1 MAETM
6 FNDGSTE
13 TIQGRYGT
21 ISFFSTDPVIG
32 LALRR
37 YGEWAENE
45 LKFFANFIPEG
56 GTVLDIGGFIG
67 THALAFARMVGP
79 TGTVHSFEPQPLSF
93 ELLSSNVAANALN
106 QVVLHKAAVGD
117 EIGELAIEPLA
128 VGSETNFGG
137 LTVGGDGTDRVA
149 VKTIDTL
156 GLQAC
161 DFIKCDV
168 EGMEHLVLRGGG
180 STIKA
185 FKPVIYSEANSLD
198 SAVKTAETLRQLGY
212 SIYGHVVDAFN
223 PDNLFAVT
231 DNIFGYAREFGLIAV
246 ATGEES
252 RLESLSSPYWELY
265 PIDNVDDLAYA
276 MMQKHQYFDEVLRSG
291 RAAAVGGR
299 VISGPDYK
307 AIENELA
314 EIRRQAQDM
323 HEQLLGERQEL
334 VHSRAKANALEE
346 NSRVLADDLLAV
358 QRGFENELARSR
370 AKADL
375 LEEKNRGLAE
385 DLLAVRRNEA
395 ELQQQLQASDTK
407 AAQLNNQLQRIF
419 KSKIFRLFKRFIEK
433 EMRFRER
440 RRRRREKKKLR
451 LNDIRSPDMNSK
463 GMPIAPP
470 ARPGDHL
477 SVKATGRGLASGE
490 TRGTGP
496 VMLYV
501 THVSPSAPRAGN
513 EYRIARVLKFIKGM
527 GIEPIVLLVPLP
539 GEEPDAHLLDK
550 LCVEFENVVLV
561 DRAGSLKCQLQLSDA
576 SDVLR
581 KLDGRAITDYS
592 DKLGER
598 NSTSRLLPIVRTFSP
613 DLLIDVITELERGLS
628 PFCVMVNYGFMTRSF
643 PLLSSR
649 TFKVVDTHDVFS
661 TKARKVTRFGIED
674 ALTLTASEEATLLR
688 SADLLL
694 AIQPDEAR
702 ELEDLGSGVDII
714 TVGVDMPV
722 PPVEPSPVL
731 APRILM
737 VASSNDMNCKGLRDF
752 IRFAWPLIRE
762 SVPEAELDVVGSV
775 GRELTGHE
783 PGVRA
788 LGFVDDL
795 AAAYLESRVVINP
808 AVAGTGLKIKTLE
821 ALGNLR
827 PIVLW
832 PSGLDGL
839 HPDLA
844 QYCVCVNDWYQYA
857 QAVITLLQDPASVQ
871 GLSAAREE
879 ITHLLSEEFTYS
891 ELKQV
896 LEERLATKG
905 SE

>member
-6 FNDGSTE
+6 FNDDSTE
-13 TIQGRYGT
+13 TIQGRHGT

-32 LALRR
+32 NALRR

-45 LKFFANFIPEG
+45 LQFFAKFVPEG

-79 TGTVHSFEPQPLSF
+79 SGTVHSFEPQPLSF
-93 ELLSSNVAANALN
+93 DLLSSNVMANSLS
-106 QVVLHKAAVGD
+106 QVVLHRAAVGD
-117 EIGELAIEPLA
+117 EVGELAIEPMA

-137 LTVGGDGTDRVA
+137 LTVGGKEAGADQVA

-156 GLQAC
+156 GLQGC

-168 EGMEHLVLRGGG
+168 EGMENLVLLGGA

-185 FKPVIYSEANSLD
+185 FRPVIYSEANSLD
-198 SAVKTAETLRQLGY
+198 SAVKTAETLRRLGY
-212 SIYGHVVDAFN
+212 SVYGHVVDAFN
-223 PDNLFAVT
+223 PNNLFSVT

-246 ATGEES
+246 AQGQEC

-265 PIDNVDDLAYA
+265 PIDTVDDLAYA

-291 RAAAVGGR
+291 RAASVGGR
-299 VISGPDYK
+299 VISGPDYN
-307 AIENELA
+307 AIEKELA
-314 EIRRQAQDM
+314 EIRRQAEDM
-323 HEQLLGERQEL
+323 HGQLLRER
-334 VHSRAKANALEE
+334 
-346 NSRVLADDLLAV
+346 D
-358 QRGFENELARSR
+358 ELARSR
-370 AKADL
+370 ARADVL
-375 LEEKNRGLAE
+375 DDKNRILAE
-385 DLLAVRRNEA
+385 DLLVVRRSDA
-395 ELQQQLQASDTK
+395 ELQQQLHASQTK
-407 AAQLNNQLQRIF
+407 AAQLETQLQRIF

-440 RRRRREKKKLR
+440 RRKRREKNKLR
-451 LNDIRSPDMNSK
+451 VEDIQSLDTMSK
-463 GMPIAPP
+463 GAPIAPA

-477 SVKATGRGLASGE
+477 SVKAIGRGLTSTVARSAV
-490 TRGTGP
+490 P

-501 THVSPSAPRAGN
+501 THVSPSEPRAGN

-527 GIEPIVLLVPLP
+527 GIEPILLLVPLP
-539 GEEPDAHLLDK
+539 GQEPNTDLLEK
-550 LCVEFENVVLV
+550 LCAEFENVILV
-561 DRAGSLKCQLQLSDA
+561 DRAGSLKCQLSLSDA
-576 SDVLR
+576 SEVLR
-581 KLDGRAITDYS
+581 GLDGRAISDYS
-592 DKLGER
+592 DKLEER
-598 NSTSRLLPIVRTFSP
+598 HSASRLLPIVRTFSP
-613 DLLIDVITELERGLS
+613 DLLIDVLTELERGLS

-643 PLLSSR
+643 PLLSNK

-688 SADLLL
+688 SADLLV

-702 ELEDLGSGVDII
+702 ELEELGSDVDII

-722 PPVEPSPVL
+722 PPVASRPVL
-731 APRILM
+731 APRLLM

-762 SVPEAELDVVGSV
+762 AVPEAELDVVGSV

-788 LGFVDDL
+788 LGFVENL
-795 AAAYLESRVVINP
+795 AAVYLESRVVINP

-821 ALGNLR
+821 ALGHLR

-844 QYCVCVNDWYQYA
+844 RYCVCVNDWYQYS
-857 QAVITLLQDPASVQ
+857 QAVITLLQDPASAH
-871 GLSAAREE
+871 GLSAARGE
-879 ITHLLSEEFTYS
+879 ITHLLSEDFTYA

-896 LEERLATKG
+896 LEVQIAKKG

>member
-56 GTVLDIGGFIG
+56 GTVLDIGAFIG

-93 ELLSSNVAANALN
+93 ELLSSNVAANALS
-106 QVVLHKAAVGD
+106 QVVLHRAAVGD

-168 EGMEHLVLRGGG
+168 EGMEHLVLRGGA

-185 FKPVIYSEANSLD
+185 FRPVIYSEANSLD
-198 SAVKTAETLRQLGY
+198 SAVKTAETLRHLGY

-223 PDNLFAVT
+223 PDNLFAAT
-231 DNIFGYAREFGLIAV
+231 DNIFGHAREFGLIAV

-252 RLESLSSPYWELY
+252 RLESISSPYWELY

-276 MMQKHQYFDEVLRSG
+276 MMQKHQYFDEVLRLG

-314 EIRRQAQDM
+314 ENRRQAEDM
-323 HEQLLGERQEL
+323 HDQLE
-334 VHSRAKANALEE
+334 
-346 NSRVLADDLLAV
+346 
-358 QRGFENELARSR
+358 RSR

-375 LEEKNRGLAE
+375 LEDKNRGLAE
-385 DLLAVRRNEA
+385 DLLAVRRGEA

-419 KSKIFRLFKRFIEK
+419 KSKIFRIFKSFIEK
-433 EMRFRER
+433 EMRFREKR
-440 RRRRREKKKLR
+440 RKRREKKKLR

-463 GMPIAPP
+463 GVPIAPP

-477 SVKATGRGLASGE
+477 SVKDIGRGLASGE
-490 TRGTGP
+490 TRGRGP

-539 GEEPDAHLLDK
+539 GEEPDANLLDK

-613 DLLIDVITELERGLS
+613 DLLIDVMTELERELS

-643 PLLSSR
+643 PLLSSK

-722 PPVEPSPVL
+722 PSVVPSPVL

-762 SVPEAELDVVGSV
+762 TVPEAELDVVGSV

-821 ALGNLR
+821 ALGHLR

-857 QAVITLLQDPASVQ
+857 QAVITLLQDPASVR

-879 ITHLLSEEFTYS
+879 ITNLLSEEFTYS

-896 LEERLATKG
+896 LEARLATKG

>member
-13 TIQGRYGT
+13 TIQGRHGS

-45 LKFFANFIPEG
+45 LQFFANFIPEG

-106 QVVLHKAAVGD
+106 QVVLHRAAVGD

-168 EGMEHLVLRGGG
+168 EGMEHLVLRGGA

-246 ATGEES
+246 ATGGES

-323 HEQLLGERQEL
+323 HDQLLGERERHKTTWSEL
-334 VHSRAKANALEE
+334 GDQLE
-346 NSRVLADDLLAV
+346 
-358 QRGFENELARSR
+358 RSR

-385 DLLAVRRNEA
+385 DLLAVRRGEA

-407 AAQLNNQLQRIF
+407 AAQLNNQLQRIS
-419 KSKIFRLFKRFIEK
+419 KSKIFRLFKRVIEK

-440 RRRRREKKKLR
+440 RRKRREKKKLR

-463 GMPIAPP
+463 GVPIAPP

-477 SVKATGRGLASGE
+477 SVKDIGRGLASGE

-527 GIEPIVLLVPLP
+527 GIEPVVLLVPLP
-539 GEEPDAHLLDK
+539 GEEPDANLLDK

-613 DLLIDVITELERGLS
+613 DLLIDVMTELERELS

-643 PLLSSR
+643 PLLSSK

-788 LGFVDDL
+788 LGFVDNL

-821 ALGNLR
+821 ALGHLR

-857 QAVITLLQDPASVQ
+857 QAVITLLQDPASVR

-896 LEERLATKG
+896 LEARLATKG